1 MRNKMEGY
9 EEKVLKYCREHV
21 LPRGYEINEDMRKKL
36 ITLVEDAAVNYNE
49 GVMSFD
55 TDLEVRTCIETGDID
70 DLICKACINAD
81 YLTDDEK
88 IFLLKSFIR
97 KKIEQDRRMYEKV
110 GFVLSPP
117 IPYQL
122 CLSYLLEHEPLTE
135 EYLLYLLMGDP
146 ESPDDSFIH
155 NFQIVLNDRNLSDTV
170 KIGYYLCL
178 PKLGRRRDTSDRL
191 KKATSILLDS
201 EAIAKETRAK
211 VFELLREPDLF
222 AQIRKG
228 FEELAKRTA
237 ANEVYFPPFIDD
249 LFQSLGEMP
258 EELQVEFFRNI
269 LNVIDF
275 DFNCVRR
282 QVCDWYIS
290 QLATLEDKKEAIVQL
305 LEDVDIVKSDGDKY
319 MKLSAYDA
327 LYSMSEDLGTNFV
340 RRLLEQGIHSNLSD
354 IRAHCYKYLFLLFGD
369 AAYVEACLND
379 TSKKVRETVVRTAL
393 SGTEMDSSTRLRLA
407 EIIKEKKLKLTKK
420 QTGRLKKLINRE

>member
-1 MRNKMEGY
+1 MEEY
-9 EEKVLKYCREHV
+9 EALVLKYCREQV
-21 LPRGYEINEDMRKKL
+21 LPGRYKINEDLRRKL
-36 ITLVEDAAVNYNE
+36 ITLVEDAAVNYSEFASGFN
-49 GVMSFD
+49 
-55 TDLEVRTCIETGDID
+55 TDLEALTCIETGDID

-88 IFLLKSFIR
+88 TFLLRSFIR
-97 KKIEQDRRMYEKV
+97 KKIERDRRMYEKI
-110 GFVLSPP
+110 GFALSPP

-135 EYLLYLLMGDP
+135 EYLLYLLMGDS

-170 KIGYYLCL
+170 KIGYFLCL
-178 PKLGRRRDTSDRL
+178 PRIGRMRDTPKRL

-201 EAIAKETRAK
+201 EAIARENRVK

-228 FEELAKRTA
+228 FEELAKATD

-249 LFQSLGEMP
+249 LFLSFREMP
-258 EELQVEFFRNI
+258 GELRAEFLRNI
-269 LNVIDF
+269 LDVIDF

-282 QVCDWYIS
+282 RVCDWYIS
-290 QLATLEDKKEAIVQL
+290 QLPTLEDKKDAIVQL
-305 LEDVDIVKSDGDKY
+305 LEGVENVEPYGKY

-327 LYSMSEDLGTNFV
+327 LYPNITSFIGYDNM
-340 RRLLEQGIHSNLSD
+340 NLRH
-354 IRAHCYKYLFLLFGD
+354 IA
-369 AAYVEACLND
+369 
-379 TSKKVRETVVRTAL
+379 
-393 SGTEMDSSTRLRLA
+393 
-407 EIIKEKKLKLTKK
+407 I
-420 QTGRLKKLINRE
+420 